1 LVKELGHS
9 FERETRGV
17 MQGEVEV
24 GVDIGG
30 TFTDVVCRLPDGR
43 LRAVKLPTTHTDP
56 RRAVRQAIAHLAKI
70 WQIPPSSIAHFSH
83 GTTLATNAVLERK
96 GARIGLITT
105 AGFRDVL
112 EIGRQFR
119 RNPYEIE
126 PAAEAPIFLIPGA
139 LRKEVRE
146 RISRIG
152 EIIVPLDEKAVLERA
167 RELVDEGVEAIAVCF
182 LFSFMNPAHE
192 LRAQALIHDAFPEMM
207 TSVSCEV
214 DPAFREYERTC
225 ITAFDAYLKPVLD
238 RYLSGMEADLRDEGV
253 EGPLLVMMSRGG
265 KCSAR
270 IARQRPVR
278 LFLSGPAAGVIG
290 GCMVGKM
297 AGVGDLI
304 TFDMGGTSCD
314 VALVVDGKPMVR
326 AEGEIAGFPVR
337 VPLVDINTIGAGGG
351 SIAWLDGAR
360 TLRVGP
366 RSAGSEPG
374 PVCYRRGGTEPTVT
388 DASLV
393 LGYLDPETFAGGS
406 MSLDPA
412 AARQVIEEQI
422 ARPLGLSL
430 NEAARGI
437 HRVVNAQM
445 AEAVRSVSV
454 YRGADP
460 RRSTLLPLGGAG
472 PLHAVAVAEELK
484 IGRVLIPPRPGVLS
498 ACGLLVAPVEHERSV
513 AFMRSLNGLSIAD
526 VRRGLE
532 GLDAECG
539 ALMAKEAVNSAAIEV
554 LHFADMCYV
563 GQSYH
568 LEVLLAGENETD
580 PLARLYADFRALHDR
595 VYGHATAGPASIVNL
610 RAVHRVHGLPDFGRS
625 DESAIATVRERRR
638 MIVPTVGGGAVEA
651 AVYDRWALR
660 PGAAVDG
667 PAIVEQSDTTTIIP
681 SGWRATVDGGGNL
694 MIESR
699 HG

>member
-1 LVKELGHS
+1 MKQHATGI
-9 FERETRGV
+9 
-17 MQGEVEV
+17 EV

-43 LRAVKLPTTHTDP
+43 LLSVKLPTTHADP
-56 RRAVRQAIAHLAKI
+56 SRAVRQAIAHLSTAWKL
-70 WQIPPSSIAHFSH
+70 PPSSIAHFNH

-105 AGFRDVL
+105 AGFSDVL

-119 RNPYEIE
+119 RSPYEIE
-126 PAAEAPIFLIPGA
+126 PPAEAPIFLIPGA

-146 RISRIG
+146 RVGRTG
-152 EIIVPLDEKAVLERA
+152 EIITPLDDAAVVARA
-167 RELVDEGVEAIAVCF
+167 RELADAGVEAIAICF
-182 LFSFMNPAHE
+182 LFSFMNPSHE
-192 LRAQALIHDAFPEMM
+192 LRAQKLIRDAFPGVL
-207 TSVSCEV
+207 TSISYEV

-225 ITAFDAYLKPVLD
+225 VTAFDAYVKPVLD
-238 RYLSGMEADLRDEGV
+238 RYLSGMESDLRTEGV
-253 EGPLLVMMSRGG
+253 NGPLLVMLSRGG

-290 GCMVGKM
+290 GAVIGRTT
-297 AGVGDLI
+297 GVGDLI

-314 VALVVDGKPMVR
+314 VALVVGGKPMVS
-326 AEGEIAGFPVR
+326 AEGEIAGYPVR
-337 VPLVDINTIGAGGG
+337 VPLVDVHTIGAGGG

-374 PVCYRRGGTEPTVT
+374 PACYGRGGTEPTVT

-393 LGYLDPETFAGGS
+393 LGYLDPQHFAGGTV
-406 MSLDPA
+406 SLDPA
-412 AARQVIEEQI
+412 AARRVIAERI
-422 ARPLGLSL
+422 ARPLGLTIE
-430 NEAARGI
+430 EAARGI

-460 RRSTLLPLGGAG
+460 RQSTLLPLGGAG

-484 IGRVLIPPRPGVLS
+484 LERVLVPPRPGVLS

-513 AFMRSLNGLSIAD
+513 AFLQPIDGLTVQD
-526 VRRGLE
+526 VRSALE
-532 GLDAECG
+532 ALDRECTE
-539 ALMAKEAVNSAAIEV
+539 LIAKEAIDLAAVEIS
-554 LHFADMCYV
+554 HFADVCYV

-568 LEVLLAGENETD
+568 LEVPFTGEDEPD
-580 PLARLYADFRALHDR
+580 ALRRLYADFRELHDR
-595 VYGHATAGPASIVNL
+595 VYGHATEGPASIVNL
-610 RAVHRVHGLPDFGRS
+610 RTVHRAHGLTDFGQP
-625 DESAIATVRERRR
+625 DAQTVRTSGKSQR
-638 MIVPTVGGGAVEA
+638 MIVLISGGGSVKA
-651 AVYDRWALR
+651 AIYERNALH
-660 PGAAVDG
+660 PGDVIDG
-667 PAIVEQSDTTTIIP
+667 PAVVEQDDTTTVVL
-681 SGWRATVDGGGNL
+681 SGWRAIVDNAANL
-694 MIESR
+694 MIERR
-699 HG
+699 HE